1 MTRFVLKIAALCI
14 LLWVVLPLLIA
25 NTIAP
30 LQIRATSEL
39 ALFWYLAALLVTGAL
54 CFTFGYRQRT
64 EKRLRYWLANVFLLF
79 VFWLFLPAL
88 SPNTTA
94 RSAPIMIE
102 SVKPVALLWY
112 EVALFGSLIVT
123 VDIGRRVRTFNDAAR
138 QRDLILGIVRD
149 QLLEGIAVFTPQLQ
163 PRYSNVSSSRYLL
176 DEGQALRPEV
186 QRLIQRAQSAQRLT
200 SQSLSLNEDER
211 IKIQVTPLPDG
222 SLSVIARPLQNDAAP
237 TVFYD
242 RFIRRIV
249 HDMRNPLAAIIAH
262 ASNLS
267 SLEDGRM
274 DSTNWKNTI
283 QIIENEAQRL
293 TRLVDSMLFDARLSY
308 VPLDMQQLDLM
319 DVIEEVYFQ
328 HDERAIREGKRIEME
343 MPLTNAPLEADRDL
357 LVRALSNL
365 LDNSL
370 KYTAHGT
377 VVRIHLE
384 MDDANYRLSVSD
396 NGEGIPPDFLPD
408 RIFEP
413 LVRVRASDG
422 GGGSGLGLSIVRKI
436 VEMHHGS
443 IGIESKLGEGTTIT
457 IGLPK

>member
-1 MTRFVLKIAALCI
+1 MLRYALRIAVLVL
-14 LLWVVLPLLIA
+14 LLWVILPVFVVGA
-25 NTIAP
+25 PSP

-39 ALFWYLAALLVTGAL
+39 ALLWYLVALLVTGAL
-54 CFTFGYRQRT
+54 FFNFGYRQRK
-64 EKRLRYWLANVFLLF
+64 ERRLRYWLANLLLLF
-79 VFWLFLPAL
+79 ICWLLLPAF

-94 RSAPIMIE
+94 RTAPVVIE
-102 SVKPVALLWY
+102 SVRPLALLWY
-112 EVALFGSLIVT
+112 EVALFGTFFLLVSV
-123 VDIGRRVRTFNDAAR
+123 GRRVRIANDAAR

-176 DEGQALRPEV
+176 DDGQQLRPEV

-222 SLSVIARPLQNDAAP
+222 SLSVIARPLQNEAAP
-237 TVFYD
+237 SVFYD

-262 ASNLS
+262 ASNLN

-283 QIIENEAQRL
+283 EIIENEAQRL
-293 TRLVDSMLFDARLSY
+293 TRLVDSMLFDARLAY

-343 MPLTNAPLEADRDL
+343 MPLTTAPLEADRDL

-365 LDNSL
+365 VDNSL
-370 KYTAHGT
+370 KYTHTGT
-377 VVRIHLE
+377 VVRVHLE
-384 MDDANYRLSVSD
+384 TDERNYRLTVSD
-396 NGEGIPPDFLPD
+396 NGEGIPPDYLPD

-443 IGIESKLGEGTTIT
+443 IAIESQLGQGTTIT